1 MVLIHGP
8 QSPGAMASHPGAAS
22 SGAPPTRDAAS
33 LVPLPDGDASELP
46 FEHLY
51 FTDPLSAARLNR
63 FYSELA
69 QKLLQLDGDL
79 SALAGRVVT
88 IETVTTRQA
97 ETAALIF
104 QRSGCRLL

>member
-1 MVLIHGP
+1 
-8 QSPGAMASHPGAAS
+8 MASHPGAAS
-22 SGAPPTRDAAS
+22 SGAPPTRDDAS

-69 QKLLQLDGDL
+69 QKLLQMDGDL
-79 SALAGRVVT
+79 SGLAGRVVT
-88 IETVTTRQA
+88 VETVTTRQA
-97 ETAALIF
+97 EAATTRGPRF
-104 QRSGCRLL
+104 GP